1 MQSNNRDSIEAAF
14 TEHAEITRQRNLTLN
29 DMAVARY
36 RRKDYRGAI
45 TLFNQVIE
53 TEKTSGNQKT
63 LFFDFKY
70 LTVTDILIFFSSNI
84 FNFAKFNFEN
94 LKFFRFV
101 GGRCQ
106 RRTKFCQRFFF

>member
-1 MQSNNRDSIEAAF
+1 MRSSILIFWKTGMQSNNRDSIEAAF

-53 TEKTSGNQKT
+53 TEKTSGKSKK
-63 LFFDFKY
+63 LFF
-70 LTVTDILIFFSSNI
+70 FFSISS
-84 FNFAKFNFEN
+84 
-94 LKFFRFV
+94 
-101 GGRCQ
+101 
-106 RRTKFCQRFFF
+106 T

>member
-53 TEKTSGNQKT
+53 TEKTSGKSKKT
-63 LFFDFKY
+63 LFLFFDFKY
-70 LTVTDILIFFSSNI
+70 LTVTDILIFFFQYS
-84 FNFAKFNFEN
+84 
-94 LKFFRFV
+94 
-101 GGRCQ
+101 
-106 RRTKFCQRFFF
+106 

>member
-53 TEKTSGNQKT
+53 TEKTSGKSKK
-63 LFFDFKY
+63 LFS
-70 LTVTDILIFFSSNI
+70 FFGFQVLNC
-84 FNFAKFNFEN
+84 N
-94 LKFFRFV
+94 
-101 GGRCQ
+101 
-106 RRTKFCQRFFF
+106 